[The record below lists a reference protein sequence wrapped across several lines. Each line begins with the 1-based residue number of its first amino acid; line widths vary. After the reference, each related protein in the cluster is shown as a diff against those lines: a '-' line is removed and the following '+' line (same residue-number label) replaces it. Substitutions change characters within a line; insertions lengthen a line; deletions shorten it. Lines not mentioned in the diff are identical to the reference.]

1 MNISECEIEM
11 MFVLF
16 SFSRSHVVDR
26 IICCFLLIC
35 ETQFKEV
42 YLRTHFNQ
50 LFAILMMF
58 LLSSVVCFYPQL
70 PYWYVCTHHGFMYGG
85 NVEKKASEKP
95 SKDSEPEAIDVIS
108 FSSIS
113 ALNVDDWSMLVL
125 ESHNRSKGNES
136 RPCYLEWI
144 VIKQG

>member
-1 MNISECEIEM
+1 MNILECEIEI

-26 IICCFLLIC
+26 IICCFSLIC

-58 LLSSVVCFYPQL
+58 LLSSVVCFYSQL
-70 PYWYVCTHHGFMYGG
+70 PF
-85 NVEKKASEKP
+85 
-95 SKDSEPEAIDVIS
+95 
-108 FSSIS
+108 
-113 ALNVDDWSMLVL
+113 
-125 ESHNRSKGNES
+125 
-136 RPCYLEWI
+136 
-144 VIKQG
+144 